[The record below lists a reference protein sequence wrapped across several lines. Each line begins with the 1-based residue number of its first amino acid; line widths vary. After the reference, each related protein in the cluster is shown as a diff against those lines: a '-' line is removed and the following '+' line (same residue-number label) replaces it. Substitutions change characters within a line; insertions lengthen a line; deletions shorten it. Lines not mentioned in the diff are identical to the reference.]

1 LEIQDTKQE
10 VREDGEIILEVL
22 KVKYD
27 RIIVERDEKDER
39 LLWIKL
45 NHPEK
50 LNVLSLKMLKELYE
64 AIAEADKDEEVQAI
78 LITGVGK
85 AFSAGADVR
94 ELMRGNFEKGSRW
107 LKAYWRI
114 IEVIR
119 ETGKPVIAA
128 VNGVCVAGG
137 HEIAM
142 ACDLVVAGKT
152 AKLGQPEII
161 VGSTAMGL
169 GVQLL
174 PLIVGEKRARELLF
188 TGRLLTAEEAY
199 NFGIVNRVVDD
210 ESLYEEARRLA
221 IHIIENASPQ
231 AFKVMKSGLKF
242 WTDLAMLNMMLAM
255 DITSMVWSSREFRE
269 RCKDFLEKRKMRPRK
284 FIGVMP

>member
-1 LEIQDTKQE
+1 M
-10 VREDGEIILEVL
+10 
-22 KVKYD
+22 KYK
-27 RIIVERDEKDER
+27 RVIVEKDEEDGR

-45 NHPEK
+45 NYPEK
-50 LNVLSLKMLKELYE
+50 LNVLHLKMLKELYE
-64 AIAEADKDEEVQAI
+64 ALTRAERDDEVQAI

-85 AFSAGADVR
+85 AFSAGADVK
-94 ELMRGNFEKGSRW
+94 ELMRGNFEKGLRW

-114 IEVIR
+114 IEIIR

-128 VNGVCVAGG
+128 VNGACVAGG

-152 AKLGQPEII
+152 ARLGQPEII

-174 PLIVGEKRARELLF
+174 PLIVGEKRARDLLF

-199 NFGIVNRVVDD
+199 NFGLVNKVVED
-210 ESLYEEARRLA
+210 EKVHEEARRLA
-221 IHIIENASPQ
+221 VHIIENASPQ
-231 AFKVMKSGLKF
+231 AFRVMKSGLKF
-242 WTDLAMLNMMLAM
+242 WTDLAMLNMMTTR
-255 DITSMVWSSREFRE
+255 DITSMVWASREFRE
-269 RCKDFLEKRKMRPRK
+269 RCKDFLEKKKMKPRK
-284 FIGVMP
+284 FIGTMP